1 MENWVLRFSS
11 LKRLYRLITQYYA
24 DVLHQPASALEVP
37 DLQAVAKDYNV
48 PETLRLCRLTIGIAV
63 QSDKKK
69 EVVESI
75 QGLNESHQSSL
86 MRAIEK
92 VRRFNCEGGGISAH
106 SASAL
111 KVMSKLAPLDSIDT
125 EQQRMTEYVSFRGCL
140 LFGFSLVNRDDHY
153 YQIQSE
159 RSRILVEKEALDK
172 AYQHILN
179 EHRTLQTNFVR
190 STNAQLISRH

>member
-24 DVLHQPASALEVP
+24 DVLHQPASVLEVP

-63 QSDKKK
+63 QSEKKK
-69 EVVESI
+69 EVIESI

-92 VRRFNCEGGGISAH
+92 VKRFHCEGGDISAH
-106 SASAL
+106 SAL
-111 KVMSKLAPLDSIDT
+111 PIKVMSKLAPLDSIDT
-125 EQQRMTEYVSFRGCL
+125 EQQRMTEYVSSFEDAY
-140 LFGFSLVNRDDHY
+140 FGGSHSLIGTTITTKSSQNEAA
-153 YQIQSE
+153 SW
-159 RSRILVEKEALDK
+159 SRKKLWTR
-172 AYQHILN
+172 HIN
-179 EHRTLQTNFVR
+179 TY
-190 STNAQLISRH
+190 